1 MHEIIGDRLE
11 GYLEGTCGPE
21 SVREIEEHLE
31 GCMSC
36 RNELAVMKEHSNLLH
51 ALRASDNAEPAPGFY
66 ARVINR
72 IEAQRAV
79 SLWNNLLDPIF
90 GKRLVYATLTAVL
103 LMGTYLATTEP
114 APIEEVAAAAPEVE
128 LARPETSAQMGAD
141 EQQDRDA
148 VLVQLATHSE

>member
-1 MHEIIGDRLE
+1 MHELIGDRLE

-31 GCMSC
+31 GCTSC
-36 RNELAVMKEHSNLLH
+36 RSELAIMKEHSNLLH
-51 ALRASDNAEPAPGFY
+51 ELRPFDTVEPAPGFY

-72 IEAQRAV
+72 VDVQRAA
-79 SLWNNLLDPIF
+79 SLWNLLLDPIF

-114 APIEEVAAAAPEVE
+114 TPIEEVAAAAPEVE
-128 LARPETSAQMGAD
+128 LARPEISAQMGTD